1 MDKNFKNFRLLMVL
15 QCIQLTK
22 EIIITDLLGLGERAL
37 KLDFKKCISF
47 LRQNDILF
55 LLFPVCTPLK

>member
-1 MDKNFKNFRLLMVL
+1 MVL